1 MDKWHYR
8 YVLSKSNPADFSSR
22 PVAAA
27 KLSYSHEW
35 LCGSPLLLQSKS
47 AWPEPPVLLPEL
59 PCEILSCKTEPVQSK
74 FTAEVAV
81 NDPIDVLI
89 NRCSSLIKLKR
100 PAAWSLR
107 LKDKLHCRKPKGF
120 RLPLTLIRSP

>member
-1 MDKWHYR
+1 MDQWHY
-8 YVLSKSNPADFSSR
+8 VSSKSNPADFSSR

-35 LCGSPLLLQSKS
+35 LCGPSFLLQSKS
-47 AWPEPPVLLPEL
+47 AWPESPVFLPEL
-59 PCEILSCKTEPVQSK
+59 PCEFLSSKTEPVQSN

-81 NDPIDVLI
+81 DDPIDVLI
-89 NRCSSLIKLKR
+89 NRCFSLIKLKR
-100 PAAWSLR
+100 LAAWLLR

-120 RLPLTLIRSP
+120 RLPFTLIRSP